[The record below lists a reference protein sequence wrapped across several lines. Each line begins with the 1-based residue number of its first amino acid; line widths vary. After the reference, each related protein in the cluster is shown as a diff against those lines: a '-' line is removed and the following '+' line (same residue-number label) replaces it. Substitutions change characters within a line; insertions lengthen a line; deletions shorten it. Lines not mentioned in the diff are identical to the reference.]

1 MSVIDQK
8 RIAKNTILLY
18 IRMGILMLIGFYTSR
33 VVLDALGNVDNGIY
47 GTVAG
52 IIATFAFMNNTMAT
66 ACQRFFGMETG
77 RGNLEELKRTF
88 SLCVLVFIAI
98 ALIVVFLSET
108 LGLWLVTRK
117 VDAADRLDAARVIF
131 QFSIISFFFMIIM
144 TPFQAMVIIKEK
156 MKVYTY
162 ISFFEAF
169 GNLAI
174 AIAISRTGHDR
185 LIMYGFLMM
194 LVNVAVSLYYIS
206 YCNAFWKECRFRF
219 YWNRSRFM
227 EIFRFA
233 GWNMVGSLSNTCKNQ
248 GITVLINMAKFGN
261 VIVSANVMANKLYQS
276 VQRFSENFMIALK
289 PQMIKSYATGDRE
302 GMFKLLFQGS
312 KFSYFLMFIISLPI
326 LLETGPILD
335 IWLKDVPD
343 YTCMFARLLLINAL
357 IEVFVS
363 PLATTMQAYG
373 NIRNYQLIC
382 GGFLLLILPISWVC
396 FKLGAPVE
404 TIFYVSITVCA
415 LAILLRLV
423 LIHHYLELD
432 IAEYMKKVML
442 PVAMVTVLSVPL
454 PLLLECMIVRTSL
467 VKFMI
472 VSGSA
477 VIMTAICIYFLGLTG
492 SERKH
497 INERIA
503 GFFRH

>member
-1 MSVIDQK
+1 MK
-8 RIAKNTILLY
+8 RRLLFDSTHPA
-18 IRMGILMLIGFYTSR
+18 MEPSFYAPTR
-33 VVLDALGNVDNGIY
+33 
-47 GTVAG
+47 
-52 IIATFAFMNNTMAT
+52 
-66 ACQRFFGMETG
+66 R
-77 RGNLEELKRTF
+77 RTF

-131 QFSIISFFFMIIM
+131 QFSIVSFFFMIIM

-219 YWNRSRFM
+219 YWNRARFM
-227 EIFRFA
+227 EIFSFA

-312 KFSYFLMFIISLPI
+312 KFSYFLMFMISLPL
-326 LLETGPILD
+326 LLETGPILN

-343 YTCMFARLLLINAL
+343 YTCLFVRLLLINAL
-357 IEVFVS
+357 VEVFAS
-363 PLATTMQAYG
+363 PLATPPAVTTAHQSHTLARHHSTALRPGRLATMAAMHASS
-373 NIRNYQLIC
+373 LH
-382 GGFLLLILPISWVC
+382 
-396 FKLGAPVE
+396 
-404 TIFYVSITVCA
+404 T
-415 LAILLRLV
+415 AILSGTRAG
-423 LIHHYLELD
+423 HHRNR
-432 IAEYMKKVML
+432 
-442 PVAMVTVLSVPL
+442 SS
-454 PLLLECMIVRTSL
+454 TSAT
-467 VKFMI
+467 
-472 VSGSA
+472 SG
-477 VIMTAICIYFLGLTG
+477 
-492 SERKH
+492 
-497 INERIA
+497 
-503 GFFRH
+503 